1 MDTFFCELQIFP
13 LIFHFSLHLHKEE
26 LLILMNLFLSAVSIA
41 QMFLLVFRFLYR
53 YIINADCMEKQM
65 PVSLSCQSACDF
77 TAKLYLKTVL
87 CFILGL

>member
-1 MDTFFCELQIFP
+1 
-13 LIFHFSLHLHKEE
+13 
-26 LLILMNLFLSAVSIA
+26 MNLFLSAVSIA

-87 CFILGL
+87 FHFSTIGHFRKNYFPFLFFKLP